1 MTYMCPHPGQRN
13 KRSSRSCPQCCR
25 RRSRASPAATH
36 WTCCAEECSSARLG
50 ANGFSRR
57 HPLVSAPPES
67 RAACRTA
74 RRVSSSIRS
83 PRVEP
88 ERSGLVSL
96 NAHYHLR
103 IPFSLDHVHHI
114 VRPVWV
120 VVTRVGRQVR
130 ELERPFPT
138 RICGSGAPQS
148 ELERPAGGAPH
159 AELSGNPGPC
169 LSG

>member
-1 MTYMCPHPGQRN
+1 VSPSGSAVQRPA
-13 KRSSRSCPQCCR
+13 RSCPQCCR

-36 WTCCAEECSSARLG
+36 WTCCAEECPSARLG
-50 ANGFSRR
+50 ANGSPRR
-57 HPLVSAPPES
+57 HPLVSASPES

-74 RRVSSSIRS
+74 RRVRSSIRS

-103 IPFSLDHVHHI
+103 VPFSLHRVHHI

-120 VVTRVGRQVR
+120 VVTRVGPRSAS
-130 ELERPFPT
+130 ERDRSLH
-138 RICGSGAPQS
+138 RICGSRAPPS
-148 ELERPAGGAPH
+148 KLERPAGGAPH
-159 AELSGNPGPC
+159 AELPGNPATC
-169 LSG
+169 LRG